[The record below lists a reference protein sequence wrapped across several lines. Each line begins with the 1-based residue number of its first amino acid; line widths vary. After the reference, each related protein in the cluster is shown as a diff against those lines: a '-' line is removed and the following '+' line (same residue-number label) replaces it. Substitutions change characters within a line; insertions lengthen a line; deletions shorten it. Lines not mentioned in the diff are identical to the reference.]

1 MVNDRDLYVLAL
13 LAVGLPLLAGWGYTV
28 RLTIRFRQY
37 IGQGGKSSSWQR
49 AAASLLLGCV
59 LFTGILV
66 ISIGPLWFRASVA
79 LSAIR
84 RAEIR
89 AIEMAVVVYGTAV
102 VLAALALGPLL
113 LLAIKRRTPAAARSW
128 TARCLVLTL
137 AMLVA
142 AGIAEAVAVACLW
155 ANSVP
160 MPWLPVK
167 FEDQSDEHVVDILMI
182 GESSALGVP
191 YDAWFSV
198 ADIVAWKLGEAFPRK
213 EFRLVNQAVPGQCLQ
228 AMHTKLAGIKRR
240 PELVIIY
247 AGHNEF
253 QARFSPEDG
262 ALHYADLTPPPGATL
277 ASLARRVSPLFRL
290 MEETAQKLSISIAP
304 SRMVTRR
311 LVDVPVYT
319 AKEFSERVNEFRT
332 RLGAIV
338 SYCEWIGAQ
347 VVLVIPPGN
356 DAGFEPNRSF
366 LSPDTGAAEREEFAG
381 EFLAA
386 RRAESTSPQKAEEAY
401 RRLLQRQPGFA
412 ETHFRL
418 ARLLEQT
425 GKWDEAYQHYAAARD
440 LDGMPMRLP
449 SQFHQVYREVA
460 ARHPR
465 AILVDGPAELRA
477 VSDQGIIGD
486 VFFTD
491 GLHPS
496 LNGYT
501 VLAQTILTKL
511 HERRALNWPADSP
524 APLVTPLDCAN
535 HFQMDL
541 PKWRYV
547 CSYSAWYYMRTA
559 YIRHDPTERLAKS
572 DRYGRG
578 TQQLDAGTPVEAVGI
593 PGLGPRLEIAGD
605 RRN

>member
-13 LAVGLPLLAGWGYTV
+13 LAVGLPCLAGWVYAL
-28 RLTIRFRQY
+28 RQTIRLRQRL
-37 IGQGGKSSSWQR
+37 GEGGKASPWQR
-49 AAASLLLGCV
+49 AGASLLLGCV

-66 ISIGPLWFRASVA
+66 IAIGPHWFRASVT
-79 LSAIR
+79 LSAMR

-89 AIEMAVVVYGTAV
+89 AIELAEVVYGTAV
-102 VLAALALGPLL
+102 VLAAIALAPLL
-113 LLAIKRRTPAAARSW
+113 ALAIKKRPPAAARYW
-128 TARCLVLTL
+128 TARCLVLTV
-137 AMLVA
+137 AMFVA
-142 AGIAEAVAVACLW
+142 AGLAEAVAVACLW

-160 MPWLPVK
+160 MPWLPIK

-198 ADIVAWKLGEAFPRK
+198 ADIVAWKLGEAFPHK
-213 EFRLVNQAVPGQCLQ
+213 AFRLVNQAVPGQCLQ

-253 QARFSPEDG
+253 QARFNPDEG
-262 ALHYADLTPPPGATL
+262 ALHYSDVAPPAGATL
-277 ASLARRVSPLFRL
+277 ASLAYRVSPMLRL
-290 MEETAQKLSISIAP
+290 MEETAQRLRVSMGP
-304 SRMVTRR
+304 SRMLRR

-319 AKEFSERVNEFRT
+319 RKQYEDRLTEFRT
-332 RLGAIV
+332 RLRVMV

-347 VVLVIPPGN
+347 VVMVIPPGN

-386 RRAESTSPQKAEEAY
+386 RRAETTSPQEAEKAY
-401 RRLLQRQPGFA
+401 RRLLERQPGFA

-418 ARLLEQT
+418 ARLLEQA
-425 GKWDEAYQHYAAARD
+425 GKWNEAFDHYVAARD
-440 LDGMPMRLP
+440 LDGMPMRVP
-449 SQFHQVYREVA
+449 SDFHQIYKEVA

-465 AILVDGPAELRA
+465 AILVDGPAELHA
-477 VSDQGIIGD
+477 TADHGLIGD
-486 VFFTD
+486 VLFTD
-491 GLHPS
+491 AVHPS

-501 VLAQTILTKL
+501 MLAQAILTKL
-511 HERRALNWPADSP
+511 HERRALGWPADAPSP
-524 APLVTPLDCAN
+524 RVSPLDCAN

-541 PKWRYV
+541 PKWRSV
-547 CSYSAWYYMRTA
+547 CNYSTWFYIRTA
-559 YIRHDPTERLAKS
+559 DLRYDPTERLAKS
-572 DRYGRG
+572 NRYGRG

-593 PGLGPRLEIAGD
+593 PGLGPHLEIAGD